1 MCSKSSYL
9 PSLEGMPCK
18 MWLAV
23 CSMAALTSE
32 GLFYWL
38 SALPQWL
45 DRPSP
50 ADACPC
56 LTSNLHLSFP
66 PPLVWLLALRPP
78 HRPRRSGGTCGLYG
92 IWLAGCMQER
102 ITEAKQIQHCYYNR
116 WGKRGIQYLDRCH
129 LLIPPVWKLDIVQNE
144 CLSNDVGDKGHI
156 YEARQSSVF
165 AEQAQ
170 YNCRP

>member
-18 MWLAV
+18 TWLAV
-23 CSMAALTSE
+23 CSMAALTSG
-32 GLFYWL
+32 GLFYWR
-38 SALPQWL
+38 SALPQWHYG
-45 DRPSP
+45 PSP

-66 PPLVWLLALRPP
+66 PLVWLRAQRLLHGPC
-78 HRPRRSGGTCGLYG
+78 RSGGTCSLYG
-92 IWLAGCMQER
+92 IWLAGCMQTR
-102 ITEAKQIQHCYYNR
+102 VTEAKQIQPCYYSR

-129 LLIPPVWKLDIVQNE
+129 LLIPPVWKLDTAQSE
-144 CLSNDVGDKGHI
+144 CLSNDEGDNGHI

-170 YNCRP
+170 NNCRP